1 MTTRLALEQLMEEE
15 DNQWILESPTIIS
28 KMESPST
35 SIATNTDT
43 WQRNAEQRR
52 KNKRPGY
59 ASNMTRKN
67 TLQKTAKKSKK

>member
-59 ASNMTRKN
+59 ASNTTRKN
-67 TLQKTAKKSKK
+67 TLQKTAKKSKQ